1 MPGPFSPLLCLVFQ
15 VFSPDPW
22 LYHLVL
28 LLPFL
33 PLPFPSLP
41 SHCFI
46 PNICMTF
53 YFPFNSWWLLILPFL
68 VLFSALHPFL
78 PSSYDGAINL
88 SFLVSF
94 LFPTAL
100 YHFFLPKPL
109 SPPPFPRSP
118 IHSIILPFTR
128 IRSPVC
134 SPPTYTQPIPSPSTY
149 SLPLHPY
156 QPANL
161 PITPLAPVQSTGQ
174 GSSPGGPPRCSC
186 IIHLPKLPLFDY
198 VRQGKTLLLRT
209 AHVNIR
215 MVEFS
220 LHYDYCTF
228 LVTTYLYKDIYLYY

>member
-1 MPGPFSPLLCLVFQ
+1 MVPLISLFSSASYSQLLYITSSFLNPF
-15 VFSPDPW
+15 
-22 LYHLVL
+22 L
-28 LLPFL
+28 LLHFL
-33 PLPFPSLP
+33 GPL
-41 SHCFI
+41 
-46 PNICMTF
+46 
-53 YFPFNSWWLLILPFL
+53 
-68 VLFSALHPFL
+68 
-78 PSSYDGAINL
+78 
-88 SFLVSF
+88 
-94 LFPTAL
+94 
-100 YHFFLPKPL
+100 
-109 SPPPFPRSP
+109 
-118 IHSIILPFTR
+118 HSIILPFTR

-134 SPPTYTQPIPSPSTY
+134 SPPTYTQPISSPSTY
-149 SLPLHPY
+149 PLPLHPY